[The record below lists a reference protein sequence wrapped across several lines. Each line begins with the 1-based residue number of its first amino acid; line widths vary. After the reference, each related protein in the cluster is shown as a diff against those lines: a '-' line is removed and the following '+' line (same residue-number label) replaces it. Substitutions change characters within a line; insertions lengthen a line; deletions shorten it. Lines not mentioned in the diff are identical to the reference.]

1 MMHLIKLSVGV
12 ATLEELE
19 SYRSERAHWW
29 GLDYGEDVH
38 VHRTRTMPKRRG
50 EIEGQGSI
58 YWVISGV
65 IRARQPILRL
75 AEAVDKDGI
84 PRCDIIM
91 APDMVRVT
99 PRPRQA
105 FQGWRYLDP
114 KDAPPDLSAAGFA
127 EDGSEELALELSR
140 LGLI

>member
-1 MMHLIKLSVGV
+1 MHLIKLSVGV

-91 APDMVRVT
+91 APDMVRVA

>member
-1 MMHLIKLSVGV
+1 MHLIKLSVGV

-38 VHRTRTMPKRRG
+38 VHRTRTMPKRRA

>member
-84 PRCDIIM
+84 PRCDIIL
-91 APDMVRVT
+91 APDMVRVA